1 MPKPT
6 LIEVDVVYAL
16 PRRQLVLSVRVA
28 EGASAL
34 EAARVS
40 AIDKQFP
47 ELVLDE
53 QCPLGIHGQAVA
65 ASHVVRAGDR
75 VEIYRPLI
83 ADAKERRRA
92 RARRAP
98 APSDQSDDSRASDS
112 PRAEVSGAA
121 GRAHGGR

>member
-65 ASHVVRAGDR
+65 AGHVVRAGDR

-83 ADAKERRRA
+83 ADPKERRRA

-98 APSDQSDDSRASDS
+98 GDQSDDSRASDS